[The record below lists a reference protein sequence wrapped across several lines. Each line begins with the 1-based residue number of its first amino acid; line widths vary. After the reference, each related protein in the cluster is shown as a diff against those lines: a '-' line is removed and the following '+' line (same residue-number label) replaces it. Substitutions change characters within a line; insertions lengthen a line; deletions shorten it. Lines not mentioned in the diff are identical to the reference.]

1 MTAIVR
7 FRGDTHAIT
16 RTMRSKR
23 TGAIVPIDGYSFKM
37 TVNTLEEPTDEV
49 AQVFQMIGVITN
61 AALGQYQFVPST
73 ADAANT
79 GNMFHDIEAVDA
91 GGAVETVEKDTYKVN
106 QDITKT

>member
-23 TGAIVPIDGYSFKM
+23 SGGIIDITGYSFKL
-37 TVNTLEEPTDEV
+37 TVNGVESPIDEV
-49 AQVFQMIGVITN
+49 SQKFQIIGVITD
-61 AALGQYQFVPST
+61 ADLGQYQFVPST
-73 ADAANT
+73 ADATVT
-79 GNMFHDIEAVDA
+79 GNMFFDIEVVDA